1 MDDTERGTQAEL
13 ALREALAIS
22 AMYTQGNSGEV
33 RAAIERGLEISE
45 ALGEWQHKLH
55 LLMGLNVFLM
65 RRGEFGGALESA
77 ARTAVAVQDIGSDHD
92 IAMADWILGCAH
104 HLVGD
109 QESAQRYCERGFERT
124 PVTAPVEI
132 DFFGDH
138 RVRAR
143 IVLARALWLRGL
155 PERAVRLAH
164 QTVEEA
170 EQRGHPVTQGLCL
183 IYACTVSIWCGD
195 LVQADERIDRLV
207 SHAAR
212 HSLRP
217 YEALGSGLTAV
228 LEIARGEPG
237 AGVGRL
243 RNALASLQA
252 EQHHILRT
260 TFSAA
265 LAEGLALTGETE
277 EALAT
282 IDAALGWAEQEGGTY
297 GLPDLL
303 RAKSQVLLSFP
314 EPDTR
319 TAERMLLRSLAAA
332 RQQSAL
338 SWELRAA
345 IALAR
350 LWIEPNPDAA
360 REVLAGVYRQFTEGF
375 ATADLKTA
383 EQLLGKLG

>member
-1 MDDTERGTQAEL
+1 LTPL
-13 ALREALAIS
+13 
-22 AMYTQGNSGEV
+22 
-33 RAAIERGLEISE
+33 
-45 ALGEWQHKLH
+45 
-55 LLMGLNVFLM
+55 
-65 RRGEFGGALESA
+65 
-77 ARTAVAVQDIGSDHD
+77 
-92 IAMADWILGCAH
+92 
-104 HLVGD
+104 
-109 QESAQRYCERGFERT
+109 AQRFARPRYATFAGPFNGGQQRYQRDGNPCPLLSPPAQPRCFASKDARG
-124 PVTAPVEI
+124 
-132 DFFGDH
+132 
-138 RVRAR
+138 
-143 IVLARALWLRGL
+143 
-155 PERAVRLAH
+155 
-164 QTVEEA
+164 
-170 EQRGHPVTQGLCL
+170 RGHPVTLGLCL

-195 LVQADERIDRLV
+195 LVQADEHIDRLV

-228 LEIARGEPG
+228 LEIARGELG

-260 TFSAA
+260 TFSVA
-265 LAEGLALTGETE
+265 LAEGLALAGETE

-282 IDAALGWAEQEGGTY
+282 IDAALEWAEQEGGTY

-319 TAERMLLRSLAAA
+319 TAERILLRSLTAAH
-332 RQQSAL
+332 QQSAL

-345 IALAR
+345 IALTR

-360 REVLAGVYRQFTEGF
+360 REVLAGVHRQFTEGF